1 MTAVRIQ
8 DLRQGPAIA
17 KVPPRFIRPNS
28 RILLAMPDLA
38 HTEVLQY
45 NAGGKDF
52 ASYVASDPAR
62 SGKRPGIIV
71 LPEWWG
77 LNDYLRRRARELA
90 GLGFVAMATDVY
102 GDGRE
107 AADSTEAGQLM
118 GGLFAD
124 IPSLNARLQAAY
136 DQLRAH
142 PLVDPDRIGA
152 MGYCLGGALSL
163 HMGRLGIP
171 LKGVASFHGALTRA
185 HEAKPGEFKAAV
197 LICHGEA
204 DGMVPAEDQANFRK
218 EMEQLDV
225 DYQFNSYPGAKHG
238 FTNPEATEKGKK
250 YNLPLAYDEKTDR
263 QSWED
268 MKSFWAKVFR

>member
-1 MTAVRIQ
+1 LEQEDSI
-8 DLRQGPAIA
+8 
-17 KVPPRFIRPNS
+17 
-28 RILLAMPDLA
+28 MPDAA
-38 HTEVLQY
+38 HTEVLRY
-45 NAGGKDF
+45 NSSGKDF
-52 ASYVASDPAR
+52 ASYLAVDSAR
-62 SGKRPGIIV
+62 EGKRPGIIV

-124 IPSLNARLQAAY
+124 IPALNSRLQAAY

-142 PLVDPDRIGA
+142 PLVDPERIGA
-152 MGYCLGGALSL
+152 MGYCLGGALAL

-171 LKGVASFHGALTRA
+171 LRGVASFHGALTRA
-185 HEAKPGEFKAAV
+185 HEAKKGEFKAAV

-218 EMEQLDV
+218 EMAELGV
-225 DYQFNSYPGAKHG
+225 DYQFNSYAGAKHG
-238 FTNPEATEKGKK
+238 FSNPEATEKGKK

-268 MKSFWAKVFR
+268 MKAFWTKVFR

>member
-1 MTAVRIQ
+1 MTVECIQ
-8 DLRQGPAIA
+8 DLRRRLAIA
-17 KVPPRFIRPNS
+17 KVPPRFFQPIP
-28 RILLAMPDLA
+28 RIPRAMPDLA
-38 HTEVLQY
+38 HTEVLRY
-45 NAGGKDF
+45 NAGGKEF

-142 PLVDPDRIGA
+142 PLVDPERIGA

-185 HEAKPGEFKAAV
+185 HEAKKGDFKASV

-218 EMEQLDV
+218 EMEELGV
-225 DYQFNSYPGAKHG
+225 DYTFNSYPGAKHG

-268 MKSFWAKVFR
+268 MKAFWSKAFR